1 MNKNSIN
8 KILRKFGF
16 EVHGTGYI
24 QSVQKSSFKE
34 DAFQKQVELLAGDAV
49 TIFDAGANF
58 GDTVLHYHQLYP
70 QATIYAF
77 EPFPSTYNGMIEKTK
92 NISRLKP
99 YQLALSDCTGK
110 SVFYVNKNVD
120 TNSLLPSQKMGL
132 SSDREVEQQGAI
144 DVALTTIDTFCL
156 EQGITEI
163 DILKLD
169 IQGGELAALKGA
181 AGMLSKRKI
190 KLIYSETYFRAQ
202 YVDQPLFYDIAQ
214 LLGKYGYRL
223 QDIYNP
229 IYGKGSIAWCDVIFL
244 PEIL

>member
-34 DAFQKQVELLAGDAV
+34 DAFQKQVELLANDAV
-49 TIFDAGANF
+49 TIFDVGANF
-58 GDTVLHYHQLYP
+58 GDTVLHYHQIYP
-70 QATIYAF
+70 QASIYAF
-77 EPFPSTYNGMIEKTK
+77 EPFPATYSAMVEKTK
-92 NISRLKP
+92 NISKLKTH
-99 YQLALSDCTGK
+99 QLALSDNTGK

-120 TNSLLPSQKMGL
+120 TNSLLPSKKMGL
-132 SSDREVEQQGAI
+132 SSDKEVEQQGTV
-144 DVALTTIDTFCL
+144 DVTLTTIDSFCL
-156 EQGITEI
+156 EHGITGI

-181 AGMLSKRKI
+181 AGMLKEKKI

-214 LLGKYGYRL
+214 FLGQYGYQL

-244 PEIL
+244 P